1 MGERA
6 LSPFFVF
13 RLLPSG
19 VLTMR
24 TFQEIKDNYRFTGA
38 DIETL
43 KGLLPVVSPHVQTI
57 VSDFYDLLLSIPDT
71 AKFLQDPVKLAW
83 LRTQH
88 QQWLLA
94 LFQGSYDEGYFQR
107 LQRIGHAHVRINLSA
122 HFVYVGMNLIRQR
135 LHRIIETEVDP
146 RHQEAANRAMEKVVD
161 LNLDIIARTY
171 HEEEIRRV
179 FLSQKLD
186 SLLIRFSQR
195 FTFGLNILLVVGL
208 LGLSLGAVG
217 LVVQDVIHIVQG
229 NLSHGLVGA
238 MGSVLIL
245 WVVIELLD
253 MEIDRLRGGAFKLQ
267 LFVGL
272 ALVAFIRKVLVTSL
286 ASHDL
291 WTEGLYLAGILVC
304 GVIFWLVSRAESGK
318 P

>member
-1 MGERA
+1 
-6 LSPFFVF
+6 
-13 RLLPSG
+13 
-19 VLTMR
+19 MR
-24 TFQEIKDNYRFTGA
+24 TFQEIKDNYRFTELET
-38 DIETL
+38 ETL
-43 KGLLPVVSPHVQTI
+43 KSLFPVVEPHGDRI
-57 VSDFYDLLLSIPDT
+57 VTDFYNLFLQIPDA
-71 AKFLQDPVKLAW
+71 AKYLEGEGQIARLQPLHRA
-83 LRTQH
+83 
-88 QQWLLA
+88 WLLA
-94 LFQGSYDEGYFQR
+94 MFQGPYDERYFQR
-107 LQRIGHAHVRINLSA
+107 LQRVGLAHVRIDLSA
-122 HFVYVGMNLIRQR
+122 HFVYVGMNLIRQH
-135 LHRIIETEVDP
+135 LHQIIHAEVEP
-146 RHQEAANRAMEKVVD
+146 RQRESAFSAVEKILD

-217 LVVQDVIHIVQG
+217 LVVQDVIHIVRG
-229 NLSHGLVGA
+229 DLSRGLVSA

-253 MEIDRLRGGAFKLQ
+253 MEIDRLRGGDFKLA

-272 ALVAFIRKVLVTSL
+272 ALVAFIRKVLVASL
-286 ASHDL
+286 ATHDL

-304 GVIFWLVSRAESGK
+304 GAIFWLVSRAESAK
-318 P
+318 K

>member
-1 MGERA
+1 
-6 LSPFFVF
+6 
-13 RLLPSG
+13 
-19 VLTMR
+19 MR
-24 TFQEIKDNYRFTGA
+24 TFQEIKDNYRFNDQ
-38 DIETL
+38 DIEIL
-43 KGLLPVVSPHVQTI
+43 SGLLPVVSPHAETI
-57 VSDFYDLLLSIPDT
+57 VLDFYNLLLSIPDT
-71 AKFLQDPVKLAW
+71 AKFLKDEAKLAR
-83 LRTQH
+83 LRQAH

-94 LFQGSYDEGYFQR
+94 LFEGPYDERYFQR
-107 LQRIGHAHVRINLSA
+107 LQRIGHAHVRIGLSA
-122 HFVYVGMNLIRQR
+122 HFVYVGMNLVRRHLNQ
-135 LHRIIETEVDP
+135 IIETEVEPDQ
-146 RHQEAANRAMEKVVD
+146 RGAARRAVEMILD

-186 SLLIRFSQR
+186 SLLIRFAQR
-195 FTFGLNILLVVGL
+195 FTFGLDILLVVGL

-217 LVVQDVIHIVQG
+217 LVVQDVVHIVQG
-229 NLSHGLVGA
+229 NLSQGLVSA

-253 MEIDRLRGGAFKLQ
+253 MEIDRLRGGAFKFQ

-272 ALVAFIRKVLVTSL
+272 ALVAFIRKVLVSSL

-304 GVIFWLVSRAESGK
+304 GLIFWLVSRAEAGK
-318 P
+318 K

>member
-1 MGERA
+1 
-6 LSPFFVF
+6 
-13 RLLPSG
+13 
-19 VLTMR
+19 MR
-24 TFQEIKDNYRFTGA
+24 TFQEIKTNYRFTDP

-43 KGLLPVVSPHVQTI
+43 KGLLPVVEPHVETI
-57 VSDFYDLLLSIPDT
+57 VSDFYDLLSSIPDT
-71 AKFLQDPVKLAW
+71 AKLLQNEAKLAR
-83 LRTQH
+83 LRDQH
-88 QQWLLA
+88 RQWLLS
-94 LFQGSYDEGYFQR
+94 LFQGPYDERYFQR
-107 LQRIGHAHVRINLSA
+107 LERIGHAHVRINLSA
-122 HFVYVGMNLIRQR
+122 HFVYVGMNLVRR
-135 LHRIIETEVDP
+135 HLHQILETEVDP
-146 RHQEAANRAMEKVVD
+146 AQREAAFRAVEKILD

-217 LVVQDVIHIVQG
+217 LVVQDIIHIAQG
-229 NLSHGLVGA
+229 NLGQGLVSA

-286 ASHDL
+286 GGHDL

-304 GVIFWLVSRAESGK
+304 GVIFWLVSRAEGAK
-318 P
+318 A

>member
-1 MGERA
+1 M
-6 LSPFFVF
+6 
-13 RLLPSG
+13 
-19 VLTMR
+19 
-24 TFQEIKDNYRFTGA
+24 
-38 DIETL
+38 
-43 KGLLPVVSPHVQTI
+43 
-57 VSDFYDLLLSIPDT
+57 
-71 AKFLQDPVKLAW
+71 
-83 LRTQH
+83 
-88 QQWLLA
+88 
-94 LFQGSYDEGYFQR
+94 
-107 LQRIGHAHVRINLSA
+107 RIGLSA
-122 HFVYVGMNLIRQR
+122 HFVYVGMNLIRR
-135 LHRIIETEVDP
+135 HLHQIIETEVEP
-146 RHQEAANRAMEKVVD
+146 RQREAAFRAVEKILD

-171 HEEEIRRV
+171 HEEELRRV

-229 NLSHGLVGA
+229 NLTQGLVGA

-272 ALVAFIRKVLVTSL
+272 ALVAFIRKVLVSSL

-304 GVIFWLVSRAESGK
+304 GVIFWLVSRAEAAQTVAARCFKILAGEEEEHRALLENYAKKGEFPQVPRIGESDLEPTLKAVTSITPDMAPADALAFAIRVGRVST
-318 P
+318 

>member
-1 MGERA
+1 
-6 LSPFFVF
+6 
-13 RLLPSG
+13 
-19 VLTMR
+19 MR
-24 TFQEIKDNYRFTGA
+24 TFQEIKDNYRFTEP
-38 DIETL
+38 DMETL
-43 KGLLPVVSPHVQTI
+43 KGLLPVVAPHAETI
-57 VSDFYDLLLSIPDT
+57 VSDFYELLLTIPDT
-71 AKFLQDPVKLAW
+71 AKFLKDATKLAW
-83 LRTQH
+83 LRAQH

-94 LFQGSYDEGYFQR
+94 LFQGPYDERYFQR
-107 LQRIGHAHVRINLSA
+107 LQRIGHAHVRISLSA
-122 HFVYVGMNLIRQR
+122 HFVYVGMNLIRGH

-146 RHQEAANRAMEKVVD
+146 RQREATFRAVEKILD

-217 LVVQDVIHIVQG
+217 LIVQDVVHIFQG
-229 NLSHGLVGA
+229 NLGHGLVSA

-286 ASHDL
+286 GAHDL

-304 GVIFWLVSRAESGK
+304 GVIFWLVSRAEGANK
-318 P
+318 

>member
-1 MGERA
+1 
-6 LSPFFVF
+6 
-13 RLLPSG
+13 
-19 VLTMR
+19 MR
-24 TFQEIKDNYRFTGA
+24 TFQEIKDNYRFTDQ

-43 KGLLPVVSPHVQTI
+43 KGLLPVVSPHVETI
-57 VSDFYDLLLSIPDT
+57 VSDFYSLLLSIPDT
-71 AKFLQDPVKLAW
+71 AKFLQDEARLAW
-83 LRTQH
+83 LRGQH
-88 QQWLLA
+88 EKWLLA
-94 LFQGSYDEGYFQR
+94 LFQGPYDERYFQR
-107 LQRIGHAHVRINLSA
+107 LQRIGHAHVRIGLSA
-122 HFVYVGMNLIRQR
+122 HFVYVGMNLVRR
-135 LHRIIETEVDP
+135 HLHRIIETETAP
-146 RHQEAANRAMEKVVD
+146 RQREAACRAVEKILD

-171 HEEEIRRV
+171 HEEEIRQV

-217 LVVQDVIHIVQG
+217 LIVQDVIHIARG
-229 NLSHGLVGA
+229 NLVHGLVSA

-253 MEIDRLRGGAFKLQ
+253 MEIDRLRGGPFRLQ

-291 WTEGLYLAGILVC
+291 WAEGLYLAGILVC

-318 P
+318 K

>member
-1 MGERA
+1 
-6 LSPFFVF
+6 
-13 RLLPSG
+13 
-19 VLTMR
+19 MR
-24 TFQEIKDNYRFTGA
+24 PTPTR
-38 DIETL
+38 
-43 KGLLPVVSPHVQTI
+43 SS
-57 VSDFYDLLLSIPDT
+57 SDFYNLFLTIPDT
-71 AKFLQDPVKLAW
+71 AKFLKDEAKLTW
-83 LRTQH
+83 LRGQH

-94 LFQGSYDEGYFQR
+94 LFQGPYDERYFQR
-107 LQRIGHAHVRINLSA
+107 LQRVGHAHVRIGLSA
-122 HFVYVGMNLIRQR
+122 HFVYVGMNLIRR
-135 LHRIIETEVDP
+135 HLHQIIETEVEP
-146 RHQEAANRAMEKVVD
+146 RQREAAFRAMEKILD

-171 HEEEIRRV
+171 HEEELRRV

-229 NLSHGLVGA
+229 NLTQGLVGA

-272 ALVAFIRKVLVTSL
+272 ALVAFIRKVLVSSL

-304 GVIFWLVSRAESGK
+304 GVIFWLVSRAEAGK

>member
-1 MGERA
+1 
-6 LSPFFVF
+6 
-13 RLLPSG
+13 
-19 VLTMR
+19 MR
-24 TFQEIKDNYRFTGA
+24 TFQDIKDNYRFSEPEMM
-38 DIETL
+38 IL
-43 KGLLPVVSPHVQTI
+43 KALLPLVEPQADRI
-57 VSDFYDLLLSIPDT
+57 VEDFYNLFLQIPDT
-71 AKFLQDPVKLAW
+71 AKYLKDDNQIARLKAMHRV
-83 LRTQH
+83 
-88 QQWLLA
+88 WLLA
-94 LFQGSYDEGYFQR
+94 LFQGTYDERYFQR
-107 LQRIGHAHVRINLSA
+107 LQRIGHAHVRIDLSA

-135 LHRIIETEVDP
+135 LHQIIDTEVEP
-146 RHQEAANRAMEKVVD
+146 RQREGAVKAVEKILD

-208 LGLSLGAVG
+208 LGLSLGAVALIG
-217 LVVQDVIHIVQG
+217 QDVIHITRGHLDQ
-229 NLSHGLVGA
+229 GLVGA

-253 MEIDRLRGGAFKLQ
+253 MEIDRLRGGSFKLR
-267 LFVGL
+267 LFVGV

-286 ASHDL
+286 GQHDL

-304 GVIFWLVSRAESGK
+304 GVIFWLVSRAEGGK
-318 P
+318 A

>member
-1 MGERA
+1 
-6 LSPFFVF
+6 
-13 RLLPSG
+13 
-19 VLTMR
+19 MR
-24 TFQEIKDNYRFTGA
+24 TFQEIKDNYRFSELEME
-38 DIETL
+38 ILKTL
-43 KGLLPVVSPHVQTI
+43 FPVVEPHADRI
-57 VSDFYDLLLSIPDT
+57 VTDFYNLFLQIPDT
-71 AKFLQDPVKLAW
+71 AKFLQDEARVAR
-83 LRTQH
+83 LRIQH
-88 QQWLLA
+88 REWLLA
-94 LFQGSYDEGYFQR
+94 MFQGPYDERYFQR
-107 LQRIGHAHVRINLSA
+107 LQRIGHAHVLIGLSA
-122 HFVYVGMNLIRQR
+122 HFVYVGMDLIRQH
-135 LHRIIETEVDP
+135 LHQTVHTEVDP
-146 RHQEAANRAMEKVVD
+146 RQREGAFSAVEKILD

-217 LVVQDVIHIVQG
+217 LVVQDVIHIAQG
-229 NLSHGLVGA
+229 DLSHGLVSA

-272 ALVAFIRKVLVTSL
+272 ALVAFIRKVLVASL
-286 ASHDL
+286 TTHDISV
-291 WTEGLYLAGILVC
+291 EGLYLAGILVC
-304 GVIFWLVSRAESGK
+304 GAIFWLVSRAEGAK
-318 P
+318 K

>member
-1 MGERA
+1 
-6 LSPFFVF
+6 
-13 RLLPSG
+13 
-19 VLTMR
+19 MR
-24 TFQEIKDNYRFTGA
+24 TFQEIKENYRFTELET
-38 DIETL
+38 ETL
-43 KGLLPVVSPHVQTI
+43 KGLLAVVEPQADVI
-57 VSDFYDLLLSIPDT
+57 VADFYDLFLQIPDT
-71 AKFLQDPVKLAW
+71 AKFLKDEAKLTW
-83 LRTQH
+83 LRSQH
-88 QQWLLA
+88 RAWFLA
-94 LFQGSYDEGYFQR
+94 LFQGPYDERYFQR
-107 LQRIGHAHVRINLSA
+107 LQRIGHAHVRIGLSA
-122 HFVYVGMNLIRQR
+122 HFVYVGMNLVRLR
-135 LHRIIETEVDP
+135 LHQIIETEVDP
-146 RHQEAANRAMEKVVD
+146 RQRQGALRAVEKILD

-217 LVVQDVIHIVQG
+217 LIVQDLINILQG
-229 NLSHGLVGA
+229 NLGHGLVSA

-272 ALVAFIRKVLVTSL
+272 ALVAFIRKVLVASL
-286 ASHDL
+286 TSHDL
-291 WTEGLYLAGILVC
+291 WVEGLYLAGILVC
-304 GVIFWLVSRAESGK
+304 GVIFWLVSRAENRQA
-318 P
+318 

>member
-1 MGERA
+1 
-6 LSPFFVF
+6 
-13 RLLPSG
+13 
-19 VLTMR
+19 MR
-24 TFQEIKDNYRFTGA
+24 TFKEIKDNYRFT
-38 DIETL
+38 ELEMENL
-43 KGLLPVVSPHVQTI
+43 KALLPVVEPHADRI
-57 VSDFYDLLLSIPDT
+57 VTDFYNLFLQIADT
-71 AKFLQDPVKLAW
+71 AKFLQDEARMAR

-88 QQWLLA
+88 REWLLA
-94 LFQGSYDEGYFQR
+94 MFQGPYDERYFQR
-107 LQRIGHAHVRINLSA
+107 LQRVGHAHVRIGLSA
-122 HFVYVGMNLIRQR
+122 HFVYVGINLIRQH
-135 LHRIIETEVDP
+135 LHQIIETEVDV
-146 RHQEAANRAMEKVVD
+146 RQREAAFGAVGKILD

-217 LVVQDVIHIVQG
+217 LVVQDVIHIAQG
-229 NLSHGLVGA
+229 DLSHGLVSA

-272 ALVAFIRKVLVTSL
+272 ALVAFIRKVLVASL
-286 ASHDL
+286 TTHDL

-304 GVIFWLVSRAESGK
+304 GTIFWLVSRAEGARK
-318 P
+318 

>member
-1 MGERA
+1 
-6 LSPFFVF
+6 
-13 RLLPSG
+13 
-19 VLTMR
+19 MR
-24 TFQEIKDNYRFTGA
+24 IFQEIKDNYRFSEP
-38 DIETL
+38 DIEIL
-43 KGLLPVVSPHVQTI
+43 KSLFPVVEAHADRI
-57 VSDFYDLLLSIPDT
+57 VTDFYNLFLQIPDT
-71 AKFLQDPVKLAW
+71 AKFLQDEAIMAR

-88 QQWLLA
+88 RKWLLA
-94 LFQGSYDEGYFQR
+94 MFQGPYDERYFQR
-107 LQRIGHAHVRINLSA
+107 LQRVGHAHVRIGLSA
-122 HFVYVGMNLIRQR
+122 HFVYVGMNLIRQH
-135 LHRIIETEVDP
+135 LHQIIHTEVDP
-146 RHQEAANRAMEKVVD
+146 RQRENAFSAVEKILD

-171 HEEEIRRV
+171 HEEELRRV

-217 LVVQDVIHIVQG
+217 LVVQDIIHIARG
-229 NLSHGLVGA
+229 NLSQGLVSA

-286 ASHDL
+286 TSHDL

-304 GVIFWLVSRAESGK
+304 GVIFWLVSRAEGAK
-318 P
+318 K

>member
-1 MGERA
+1 
-6 LSPFFVF
+6 
-13 RLLPSG
+13 
-19 VLTMR
+19 MR
-24 TFQEIKDNYRFTGA
+24 TFQEIKDNYRFTELEM
-38 DIETL
+38 ETL
-43 KGLLPVVSPHVQTI
+43 KALLPVVEPHADRIGT
-57 VSDFYDLLLSIPDT
+57 DFYNLFLQIPDT
-71 AKFLQDPVKLAW
+71 AQYLKEENQIIELKVTHRD
-83 LRTQH
+83 
-88 QQWLLA
+88 WLLA
-94 LFQGSYDEGYFQR
+94 MFQGPYDERYFHR
-107 LQRIGHAHVRINLSA
+107 LQRVGHAHVRIGLSA
-122 HFVYVGMNLIRQR
+122 HFVYVGMNLVRQH
-135 LHRIIETEVDP
+135 LHQIIHTEVDP
-146 RHQEAANRAMEKVVD
+146 RERENAFSAVEKILD

-229 NLSHGLVGA
+229 DISHGLVSA

-272 ALVAFIRKVLVTSL
+272 ALVAFIRKVLVASL
-286 ASHDL
+286 TTQDL
-291 WTEGLYLAGILVC
+291 WTEGLFLAGILVC
-304 GVIFWLVSRAESGK
+304 GVIFWLVSRAEGARK
-318 P
+318 